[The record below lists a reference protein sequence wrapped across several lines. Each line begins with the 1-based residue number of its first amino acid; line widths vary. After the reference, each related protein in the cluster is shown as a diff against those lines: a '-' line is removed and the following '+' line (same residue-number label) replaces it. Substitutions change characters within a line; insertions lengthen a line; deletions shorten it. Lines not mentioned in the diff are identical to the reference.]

1 MPLHK
6 THAIL
11 IILML
16 ESSKCENL
24 VEQYLLERISNQY
37 SEGRENIKNNKM
49 NDFSKILFILVIV
62 FVNVKKSKISL

>member
-1 MPLHK
+1 
-6 THAIL
+6 
-11 IILML
+11 ML